1 MRFLRKRKGAD
12 ASALGNS
19 ANRVTAFTMKPM
31 AIQLQE
37 DVISR
42 RRSMTG
48 APEAADGPLPRSFIG
63 GSRGSEIERS
73 LKSREL

>member
-1 MRFLRKRKGAD
+1 MRFLRKRKGAN

-31 AIQLQE
+31 AVQLQE

-48 APEAADGPLPRSFIG
+48 APEAADGRHG
-63 GSRGSEIERS
+63 GLFSVAAAGSEIEC
-73 LKSREL
+73 L

>member
-48 APEAADGPLPRSFIG
+48 PPEAADGLYG
-63 GSRGSEIERS
+63 GRLSVAAAEA
-73 LKSREL
+73 KSNVL